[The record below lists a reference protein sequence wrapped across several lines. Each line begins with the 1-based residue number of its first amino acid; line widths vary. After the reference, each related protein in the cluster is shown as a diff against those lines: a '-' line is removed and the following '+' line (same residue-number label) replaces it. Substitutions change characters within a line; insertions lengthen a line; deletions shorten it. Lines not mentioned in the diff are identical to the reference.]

1 MTIHLDFSQAL
12 HVSEMK
18 EFASMLNR
26 ASKNDGHVLIN
37 LSPEAL
43 EDMSCCASAFYHIIE
58 AARDSVSVDDLWY
71 KDNDTNN

>member
-18 EFASMLNR
+18 EFASMLSR

-37 LSPEAL
+37 VSPDAL

-58 AARDSVSVDDLWY
+58 EARD
-71 KDNDTNN
+71 KANETNQ